1 MEVLRRHRIPP
12 ADAALALL
20 FSALG
25 IVYVLLPSG
34 EPWLAV
40 PLILTATVPVAWRR
54 RAPLAAAVA
63 LSAGAV
69 VSAGPSLEQTRCGVV
84 IPCALLVLYPLA
96 ARRKRAPALLGL
108 ALVSAALV
116 FVSFTDPVI
125 EPAALSFVL
134 PLCAG
139 VWAAGR
145 LVRSRTRL
153 GAQLAERS
161 RRLEAQRRRTAALAV
176 ELERERLATALDA
189 AARRRVLEIAALA
202 DTAAPERDTFARIET
217 AGRAVLNDMRGLLG
231 VLRSDAAP
239 DRSPQPTLA
248 RLGELLAG
256 ARLDVRGERRPLP
269 GSVELGAYRTVEHAL
284 AALDGTARTVRLDYG
299 DDSLGIEVGGE
310 PAGDAREALAA
321 ARERVSAH
329 GGRLELE
336 PAVAGRTVLRAW
348 LPVTD
353 G

>member
-1 MEVLRRHRIPP
+1 M
-12 ADAALALL
+12 
-20 FSALG
+20 
-25 IVYVLLPSG
+25 
-34 EPWLAV
+34 
-40 PLILTATVPVAWRR
+40 
-54 RAPLAAAVA
+54 
-63 LSAGAV
+63 
-69 VSAGPSLEQTRCGVV
+69 
-84 IPCALLVLYPLA
+84 
-96 ARRKRAPALLGL
+96 
-108 ALVSAALV
+108 
-116 FVSFTDPVI
+116 
-125 EPAALSFVL
+125 
-134 PLCAG
+134 
-139 VWAAGR
+139 
-145 LVRSRTRL
+145 
-153 GAQLAERS
+153 
-161 RRLEAQRRRTAALAV
+161 
-176 ELERERLATALDA
+176 
-189 AARRRVLEIAALA
+189 LEIAALA
-202 DTAAPERDTFARIET
+202 DAAAPERDTFARIET
-217 AGRAVLNDMRGLLG
+217 AGRTVLNDMRGLLG

-299 DDSLGIEVGGE
+299 ADGLGIEVGGE

-348 LPVTD
+348 LPVAD